1 MDEATKKQAKA
12 AVVQFISENN
22 EQTLQLVDELLNV
35 GYPIDEPVVDQT
47 GQTLLMLCC
56 SSSRLKLE
64 VL

>member
-35 GYPIDEPVVDQT
+35 GYPIDEPVVDHT